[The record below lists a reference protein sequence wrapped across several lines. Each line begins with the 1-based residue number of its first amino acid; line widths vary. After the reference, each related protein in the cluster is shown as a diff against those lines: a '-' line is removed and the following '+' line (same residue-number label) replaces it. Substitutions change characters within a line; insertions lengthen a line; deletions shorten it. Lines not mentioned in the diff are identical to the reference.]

1 MKRKTNKTKEEAWSQ
16 TAHAPDGEQPGP
28 EASDTSGQSVPKS
41 KFRKKSQQEQAAAAK
56 LHMESQGEKLEQ
68 AREKLAKQKPPK
80 KPGPVKRIGRVAS
93 GSVHS
98 FVHGKIFEV
107 EQENVG
113 TEGAHRS
120 ELVGETALRHGSRFV
135 RHKVREHPAKVVRKA
150 EARYTKYTADY
161 HFHTAAQEHPELTK
175 NALTRYWQKQRL
187 RRQYRKQAKEAAKQS
202 AAAAGKTATATE
214 RLTARAVEFV
224 KSHPAGAVIAVL
236 CVLLLFA
243 MQSCSSTMLM
253 LGNAGAGALGAS
265 TYPCEDRDMLA
276 AEAAYCALEDDLQ
289 HYLDTYESTH
299 DYDEYHFDLDE
310 IEHDPYVLLS
320 LLCALHGGQWT
331 IGEVQGTLQ
340 MLFDRQYI
348 LTEDVVV
355 EVRYRTV
362 TRTDSEGNDYEV
374 EVPYNYYICYV
385 TLENFN
391 LSHVPVYMMSEEQ
404 LSMYALYMSTL
415 GNRPDLFPSSGYIGK
430 YITNR
435 PPEHEVPES
444 YLDDEAFAAIL
455 KEAEKYLGFPYV
467 WGGSS
472 PSTSFDCSGFVSYVY
487 NQCGWSFGRLG
498 AQGLYN
504 ICSRTSSPRPGDLVF
519 FVGTY
524 DTAGISHVGIYVG
537 DGWMLHCGD
546 PISYANLNNSYWQS
560 HLYAYGRLP

>member
-1 MKRKTNKTKEEAWSQ
+1 MSEQ
-16 TAHAPDGEQPGP
+16 TSNP
-28 EASDTSGQSVPKS
+28 TSGQNVPKS
-41 KFRKKSQQEQAAAAK
+41 KFRRKSRQEQTAASK
-56 LHMESQGEKLEQ
+56 LRMERRGEKLDA

-80 KPGPVKRIGRVAS
+80 KPGTVKRLAHTAGH
-93 GSVHS
+93 GVHG
-98 FVHGKIFEV
+98 FVHGKLYEV
-107 EQENVG
+107 EHENVG

-120 ELVGETALRHGSRFV
+120 ELAAESVYRFSRRKLR
-135 RHKVREHPAKVVRKA
+135 KAIREHPAKAVERAESKHIKA
-150 EARYTKYTADY
+150 TADY
-161 HFHTAAQEHPELTK
+161 YYRKTVEEHPEMQEGG
-175 NALTRYWQKQRL
+175 AVSRYLQKQKIK
-187 RRQYRKQAKEAAKQS
+187 RQYVKQAREAARQTAKAAEGTASVTGKLAEKVSAYIKEHPGGLLLLLAAFLLLVVLQS
-202 AAAAGKTATATE
+202 CMSSLVTVGNG
-214 RLTARAVEFV
+214 V
-224 KSHPAGAVIAVL
+224 AGAI
-236 CVLLLFA
+236 
-243 MQSCSSTMLM
+243 
-253 LGNAGAGALGAS
+253 GAS
-265 TYPCEDRDMLA
+265 TYAAEDADLLG
-276 AEAAYCALEDDLQ
+276 AEAAYCALEDELQ
-289 HYLDTYESTH
+289 RYLDTYTRTH
-299 DYDEYHFDLDE
+299 DYDEYHFDLDT

-320 LLCALHGGQWT
+320 IVCALHEGEWT
-331 IGEVQGTLQ
+331 LDEVRGTLQ

-355 EVRYRTV
+355 EQRYYLE
-362 TRTDSEGNDYEV
+362 TDTWTDEDGNTHSDTYRV
-374 EVPYNYYICYV
+374 YYDYYICYV

-444 YLDDEAFAAIL
+444 YLDDETFAAIL

-504 ICSRTSSPRPGDLVF
+504 TCSRTSSPRPGDLVF

-546 PISYANLNNSYWQS
+546 PISYANLNSSYWQS

>member
-1 MKRKTNKTKEEAWSQ
+1 MSEKTSK
-16 TAHAPDGEQPGP
+16 G
-28 EASDTSGQSVPKS
+28 TSGQSVPKS
-41 KFRKKSQQEQAAAAK
+41 KFRHKSWQEQAAESK
-56 LHMESQGEKLEQ
+56 LRMEKRGEKLDK
-68 AREKLAKQKPPK
+68 ARGKLAKQKPPK
-80 KPGPVKRIGRVAS
+80 RPGPVKRAGRAAL
-93 GSVHS
+93 GGVHG
-98 FVHGKIFEV
+98 FVHGKIYEV
-107 EQENVG
+107 EHENVG

-120 ELVGETALRHGSRFV
+120 ELVGESVLRHGT
-135 RHKVREHPAKVVRKA
+135 RHVKKAIREHPAKAVRKA
-150 EARYTKYTADY
+150 EARHIKATADY
-161 HFHTAAQEHPELTK
+161 QFRAAALEHPELDK
-175 NALTRYWQKQRL
+175 GAFSRYLQKRRIQKQ
-187 RRQYRKQAKEAAKQS
+187 YAKQAREAAKQGAK
-202 AAAAGKTATATE
+202 AAEKTAVTTE
-214 RLTARAVEFV
+214 RLAVRAWGFV
-224 KSHPAGAVIAVL
+224 KRHPVGVIIALACCLLIFSLQSCVSSMASVGNGLVGAVA
-236 CVLLLFA
+236 
-243 MQSCSSTMLM
+243 
-253 LGNAGAGALGAS
+253 AS
-265 TYPCEDRDMLA
+265 TYASEDADMLG
-276 AEAAYCALEDDLQ
+276 AEAAYCALEDELRE
-289 HYLDTYESTH
+289 YLDTYEATH
-299 DYDEYHFDLDE
+299 DYDEYHFDLDT
-310 IEHDPYVLLS
+310 IEHDPYVLIS
-320 LLCALHGGQWT
+320 MISALHESAWT
-331 IGEVQGTLQ
+331 LDEVRGTLQ
-340 MLFDRQYI
+340 DLFDRQYI

-444 YLDDEAFAAIL
+444 YLDDETFAAIL

-546 PISYANLNNSYWQS
+546 PISYANLNSSYWQS